1 MITLPTTFKPRGIR
15 SRIQGNVVFHL
26 VPTFPVH
33 KTKHPHT
40 FNSDLSGSVY
50 CESRWNELIL
60 EKATQQQQQHTYIQ
74 QVLQPR

>member
-33 KTKHPHT
+33 KKHPHT
-40 FNSDLSGSVY
+40 FNLDLRGSVY